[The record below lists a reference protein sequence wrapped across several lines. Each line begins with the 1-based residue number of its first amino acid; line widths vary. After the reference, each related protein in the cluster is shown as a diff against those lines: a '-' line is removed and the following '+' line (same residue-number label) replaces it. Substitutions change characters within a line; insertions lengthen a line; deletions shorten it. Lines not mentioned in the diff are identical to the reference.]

1 MRAEATEAPTE
12 FMAFFESPGGL
23 LVLHRIVLATIYV
36 LTQLCGG
43 GVRTVCTFLHLSGLW
58 RVAGHGYGTQQQAV
72 KQMEQSLIAFGAEER
87 RRLAAEMDLVSWPE
101 SLGPGLAVW
110 HPKGALVRKMIE
122 DYSRDRHEAGGY
134 DFVYSPH
141 IAKAVLWETSG
152 HLDFYADGMFPP
164 MELGLRI
171 VSRLLLLPV
180 IAGVAYEFLRFS
192 AAHQD
197 NTFIRWITKPNLALQ
212 HLTTAEPDLSMLEV
226 AITAFQQVVLYEQG
240 EEVVPETAVLVEAP
254 ARNPAGHL
262 AT

>member
-1 MRAEATEAPTE
+1 M
-12 FMAFFESPGGL
+12 
-23 LVLHRIVLATIYV
+23 
-36 LTQLCGG
+36 
-43 GVRTVCTFLHLSGLW
+43 
-58 RVAGHGYGTQQQAV
+58 
-72 KQMEQSLIAFGAEER
+72 
-87 RRLAAEMDLVSWPE
+87 
-101 SLGPGLAVW
+101 
-110 HPKGALVRKMIE
+110 
-122 DYSRDRHEAGGY
+122 
-134 DFVYSPH
+134 
-141 IAKAVLWETSG
+141 
-152 HLDFYADGMFPP
+152 
-164 MELGLRI
+164 
-171 VSRLLLLPV
+171 